1 MTDSL
6 LPLNARRS
14 ETEALFRL
22 DGHVAIVTGGAGL
35 LGEHHAMA
43 LTDAGAAVVLA
54 DLRPARCAELAARL
68 QARGDLALG
77 TECDVTRPE
86 SWRALLERTLDEFG
100 RVDVLVNNA
109 AYTAQTPTAAY
120 RAGLLEFPIEDW
132 QGILSVNL
140 TGTFLGCQIIGGH
153 LVGRGSGTIINIASL
168 YGVVSPNHRM
178 YPGTGIH
185 QPVAYSV
192 SKGGVINLT
201 RYLATAWGETGVRV
215 NCITPGGVENEHT
228 AIFKE
233 RFSQLNPMGRMAQ
246 PHEMKGALVYLA
258 SPASQYC
265 TGHNLIVDGGWT
277 AW

>member
-1 MTDSL
+1 MTDL
-6 LPLNARRS
+6 ARPDALRS

-22 DGHVAIVTGGAGL
+22 DGRVAIVTGGSGL
-35 LGEHHAMA
+35 LGEQHAVA

-54 DLRPARCAELAARL
+54 DVSAERGHGLAERL
-68 QARGDLALG
+68 TARGARAVMF
-77 TECDVTRPE
+77 ECDVTSPQ
-86 SWRALLERTLDEFG
+86 SWCALLERTLTTFG
-100 RVDVLVNNA
+100 RIDVLVNNA
-109 AYTAQTPTAAY
+109 AYTAQTPTASYA
-120 RAGLLEFPIEDW
+120 AGVDEFPLADW

-140 TGTFLGCQIIGGH
+140 TGTFLGCQIVGRH
-153 LVGRGSGTIINIASL
+153 LVAQSSGSIINIASL
-168 YGVVSPNHRM
+168 YGVVSPNHRL

-192 SKGGVINLT
+192 SKGGVISLT

-215 NCITPGGVENEHT
+215 NCITPGGVENGHT
-228 AIFKE
+228 ALFKD
-233 RFSQLNPMGRMAQ
+233 RFARLNPMGRMGR
-246 PHEMKGALVYLA
+246 PEEMRGALVYLA